1 MLERGGSSTHGRLE
15 AEPGAPRRVT
25 LRRSRTVRSVAS
37 AFALVCTAA
46 VYFTV
51 EARLGVADAL
61 WLAGAAFAA
70 LGISLARY
78 ERRQPSLLEFTP
90 EGLAAFDSAGRP
102 LFQGRIVGFSG
113 WAERLLVLAVGGSRA
128 DARPS
133 HAFVVCADAVDA
145 QAFRALAVRGRHAA
159 Y

>member
-1 MLERGGSSTHGRLE
+1 MTNGYLEVD
-15 AEPGAPRRVT
+15 PGALRRVT
-25 LRRSRTVRSVAS
+25 LRRSRTVRSVALV
-37 AFALVCTAA
+37 FALVCTAA

-51 EARLGVADAL
+51 AAHLSAIDAV
-61 WLAGAAFAA
+61 WLAGATLAA
-70 LGISLARY
+70 LGLSLARY

-90 EGLAAFDSAGRP
+90 EGLAAFDSGGRP

-113 WAERLLVLAVGGSRA
+113 WAERLLVLAVAGGDVR
-128 DARPS
+128 RS